1 MEQFFNISDIVFLG
15 GSLSKKGGHNPI
27 EAATANCAIITGS
40 NVFNWQNLYE
50 DMVAKDACIMIN
62 EVKEFEAKVI
72 NLIENKNLVENLKIN
87 ALTFSNTVF
96 FQEDKLL
103 ELLNNRLGG
112 NA

>member
-1 MEQFFNISDIVFLG
+1 
-15 GSLSKKGGHNPI
+15 
-27 EAATANCAIITGS
+27 
-40 NVFNWQNLYE
+40 
-50 DMVAKDACIMIN
+50 MVEKDACIMVN
-62 EVKEFEAKVI
+62 EVKEFETKVI
-72 NLIENKNLVENLKIN
+72 NLIENKNLVENLKRN